1 MKRPQDFPKALAT
14 LTCLQLVLFSVA
26 AAVGYYY
33 NGQYATAPII
43 GSLSEPWAK
52 KSAFAFVLVP
62 TIIIGTIYGNIAAKY
77 IFKRILG
84 NTKHALTVL
93 SVGVLGSLSMFSSGP
108 LRSCLESE

>member
-14 LTCLQLVLFSVA
+14 LTCLQLILFSVA

-84 NTKHALTVL
+84 NTEHAHSH
-93 SVGVLGSLSMFSSGP
+93 SVVGWGTWVAIDVFIWSVAFVLGK
-108 LRSCLESE
+108 